1 MFYIVETPEQVKR
14 LLIFKKKDSY
24 VEVIQ
29 TSDEYHPKLSSPIA
43 LYIRPLDQSEGF
55 ILPIDHPEGLN
66 IPAEIIEKVLS
77 SFNNKY
83 VYDKKAFLYHFNCK
97 DLKDIQLLN
106 ALAIGDTLN
115 LPNPPKIFN
124 HFYNKYRESN
134 QVNRFIPLSKL
145 YERAENNFNY
155 LLPVIESNRNIES
168 WDCWEFYNEVGT
180 EVFFKA
186 EQHGLRV
193 AYQSFIDLFSPQVPD
208 YNIKDN
214 VTYTYY
220 NLYNVTSRPTN
231 AFNSVNYAAI
241 PHKEQHRQAI
251 LPQNDLFVEF
261 DFDGYHLRLLSEQIG
276 YELTQESAHKQLAKL
291 YFKKDE
297 ISDDEYSAAKQINFQ
312 ALYGKIPAKY
322 RDLEVFK
329 KIQSFIDDLWDTLQH
344 SGYVEAP
351 ISKRRFTS
359 KLEKMN
365 PQKLMNYVMQNL
377 ETSRNILI
385 LKKVLDFLEDKK
397 TKVALYTYDAIL
409 FDFSKED
416 GKELLETLETLLS
429 QNNLYPVKFKYSKDY
444 CLE

>member
-1 MFYIVETPEQVKR
+1 MFYIVETPDQVKR
-14 LLIFKKKDSY
+14 LLIFKEKDSY
-24 VEVIQ
+24 VEVTQ
-29 TSDEYHPKLSSPIA
+29 ASDSYHPKLSSPIA
-43 LYIRPLDQSEGF
+43 LYIRPLDLSEGF
-55 ILPIDHPEGLN
+55 IIPIDHPEGLG
-66 IPAEIIEKVLS
+66 IPREIVSKVLS
-77 SFNNKY
+77 SFGNKY
-83 VYDKKAFLYHFNCK
+83 VYDKKAFLYHFSCK
-97 DLKDIQLLN
+97 GLKDIQLLN
-106 ALAIGDTLN
+106 ALAIGEALT

-124 HFYNKYRESN
+124 LFYNRHRESD

-145 YERAENNFNY
+145 YERAESNFQY
-155 LLPVIESNRNIES
+155 LLPVIEQNREVEFL
-168 WDCWEFYNEVGT
+168 DCWEFYNDLGT
-180 EVFFKA
+180 EVFFEA

-193 AYQSFIDLFSPQVPD
+193 AYQPFIDLFSPQIPEF
-208 YNIKDN
+208 NIKDS
-214 VTYTYY
+214 VTYSYY

-231 AFNSVNYAAI
+231 AFNSINFAAI

-276 YELTQESAHKQLAKL
+276 YELTEESAHKQLAKL

-297 ISDDEYSAAKQINFQ
+297 ISDEEYSAAKQINFQ

-329 KIQSFIDDLWDTLQH
+329 KIQKFIDDLWNTLETQ
-344 SGYVEAP
+344 GYVEAP

-359 KLEKMN
+359 KLQRMN

-385 LKKVLDFLEDKK
+385 LKEVLDYLKDKK

-409 FDFSKED
+409 FDFSRED
-416 GKELLETLETLLS
+416 GVELLETLENLLS
-429 QNNLYPVKFKYSKDY
+429 QKDSYPVKFKYNTDY